1 MIKRFVFGKPFDT
14 ETVKQKPEACKEKIP
29 YFKNAGDS
37 SFSLEMDLSD
47 IVYGLGEN
55 VRGINKRGFI
65 YESFCT
71 DQPEH
76 NENKSS
82 LYAAHNFF
90 IVSGNEKN
98 FGAFFDAPGKITFDI
113 GASSYSTLKVAVE
126 NPEFELYIIEN
137 PTLELII
144 KEFRAL
150 IGQSYIPP
158 RWAFG
163 IGQSRWGYT
172 CEEDVRNVVENYK
185 KNNIPLDMVYLDIDY
200 MENFKDFTVN
210 KKSFPD
216 FKNFVSGMKKNSVR
230 IVPIIDAGIKMEDG
244 YELYEE
250 GKKNNYFCKG
260 KDGNDFIVGVWPG
273 KCCLPDF
280 LNPKARTWFG
290 MKYKFLTDQGIEGF
304 WNDMNEPAL
313 FYSEKNLEKVFNQVN
328 EMKKLNIG
336 LKENFALKDTVLNLA
351 NNTDDYKSFY
361 HCNDGKKIRHY
372 DVHNLYGYNMTRAAS
387 EAFKKI
393 SPEKRIL
400 MFSRSSCI
408 GSHRYGG
415 IWMGDNMSRW
425 QHILLNLKM
434 LPSLNMCGFLYTG
447 ADLGGFGE
455 NTTEDLLLRWY
466 ALGIFMPLL
475 RNHSALGT
483 REQEPFRFKNSI
495 EKFRNI
501 LKLRYRLL
509 PYIYSE
515 FMKAALQGTMYASPL
530 GFIWSKDEDARR
542 TEDQLMIGESIM
554 IAPVYEQNAI
564 GRHVYLPEEMKLV
577 KFKDSENYEEKIIPA
592 GHNFIHIALDEVA
605 FFIRK
610 EHILPLA
617 DNADSVEKIDFE
629 KLTTISFAEKGTS
642 YELYTDDG
650 ECRNPSL
657 SGNLKTISV

>member
-1 MIKRFVFGKPFDT
+1 MIKRFVFGESFDT
-14 ETVKQKPEACKEKIP
+14 EAVKAKPESCKEKIP
-29 YFKNAGDS
+29 YFETAEDS
-37 SFSLEMDLSD
+37 SFSLEMDSSD

-98 FGAFFDAPGKITFDI
+98 FGVFFDTPGKVTFDI
-113 GASSYSTLKVAVE
+113 GASNYSTLKVTVE
-126 NPEFELYIIEN
+126 NSGYEVYIIEN

-144 KEFRAL
+144 KEFRIL
-150 IGQSYIPP
+150 IGQSYVPP

-172 CEEDVRNVVENYK
+172 CEEDVRKVAENYR

-200 MENFKDFTVN
+200 MEKFKDFTVN
-210 KKSFPD
+210 KKAFPN
-216 FKNFVSGMKKNSVR
+216 FKNFVSDMKKNSIR

-244 YELYEE
+244 FELYEE
-250 GKKNNYFCKG
+250 GKANNYFCKD

-280 LNPKARTWFG
+280 LNPEARKWFG

-313 FYSEKNLEKVFNQVN
+313 FYSEKNLEKVFDQVN
-328 EMKKLNIG
+328 EMRKLNIG

-351 NNTDDYKSFY
+351 NNVDDYKSFY
-361 HCNDGKKIRHY
+361 HCKDGKKIRHY
-372 DVHNLYGYNMTRAAS
+372 DVHNIYGYNMTRAAS
-387 EAFKKI
+387 EAFEKI

-475 RNHSALGT
+475 RNHSAFGT

-530 GFIWSKDEDARR
+530 GFIWPKDEDARR

-554 IAPVYEQNAI
+554 IAPVYEQNAT
-564 GRHVYLPEEMKLV
+564 GRHVYLPEEMKLI
-577 KFKDSENYEEKIIPA
+577 KFKDSESYEEKIIPA
-592 GHNFIHIALDEVA
+592 GHNFIHVALDEVA
-605 FFIRK
+605 IFIRK
-610 EHILPLA
+610 GHILPLA
-617 DNADSVEKIDFE
+617 DDADSVEKIDFE
-629 KLTTISFAEKGTS
+629 NLTSISFAEKGAS

-657 SGNLKTISV
+657 SGNLRSIKV